1 MNKKNLAI
9 YLNDHLAGAVA
20 GLELAKR
27 STGSNDGNEYGDF
40 LSKLVIEIEEDQ
52 VSLIKL
58 MEHLGIRKD
67 LLKDAAAWMG
77 EKVGRLKLNGQ
88 LVGYSDLSRVVELE
102 GLYLG
107 VQGKLSLWR
116 NLKTLQLADIGTSGI
131 DLTELE
137 TRAEIQL
144 AGIEEHRSKAAVTA
158 FN

>member
-1 MNKKNLAI
+1 MNKKNLGI
-9 YLNDHLAGAVA
+9 YLNDHLAGAIA

-27 STGSNDGNEYGDF
+27 STGANEGNEYGDF

-67 LLKDAAAWMG
+67 LMKDAAAWMG

-116 NLKTLQLADIGTSGI
+116 NLKTLQLTDIGTSGI

-137 TRAEIQL
+137 ARAEIQL
-144 AGIEEHRSKAAVTA
+144 AGIEDHRSKAAITA
-158 FN
+158 FS